1 MVFPKEKNAF
11 VIGIRDYS
19 DAEQKYKY
27 HSLTNPAQNAFQ
39 MTKFFKKHDYN
50 VTSNI
55 KDYNDVAQKR
65 ARALLSED
73 IMPMLDDFLERAEA
87 AKKAKRKAHFFI
99 YYSGIVVQATDTE
112 EFCGVDSNGDLIP
125 LERYCEALSMFKNVF
140 TVCYIEGVFIKDPK
154 RDSSEFVLKHSESKI
169 MKLLPN
175 PSFGTST
182 STLKQSAD
190 KKKELGKHK
199 KGMSILYMTLE
210 Y

>member
-1 MVFPKEKNAF
+1 
-11 VIGIRDYS
+11 
-19 DAEQKYKY
+19 
-27 HSLTNPAQNAFQ
+27 
-39 MTKFFKKHDYN
+39 MTKFFKKHEYN

-73 IMPMLDDFLERAEA
+73 IMPMLDEFLQKAEA
-87 AKKAKRKAHFFI
+87 AKKSKRKAHFFI

-154 RDSSEFVLKHSESKI
+154 RDSSEFVLKHPESLI

-182 STLKQSAD
+182 STMKQSAD
-190 KKKELGKHK
+190 RKKELGKHK

>member
-1 MVFPKEKNAF
+1 
-11 VIGIRDYS
+11 
-19 DAEQKYKY
+19 
-27 HSLTNPAQNAFQ
+27 
-39 MTKFFKKHDYN
+39 
-50 VTSNI
+50 
-55 KDYNDVAQKR
+55 
-65 ARALLSED
+65 
-73 IMPMLDDFLERAEA
+73 
-87 AKKAKRKAHFFI
+87 
-99 YYSGIVVQATDTE
+99 VQATDTE

-140 TVCYIEGVFIKDPK
+140 TVCYIEGVFIKEPK
-154 RDSSEFVLKHSESKI
+154 RDSSEFVLKHSESLI